1 MFYLHGHLIENCRRY
16 PFHINT
22 ENIHSGTHLQVP
34 VMADLSSHSSA
45 RTWIRSVSYPE
56 QSGNSVVHFE
66 NESEPLIKVQ
76 AIFVT
81 CVSRGFS
88 FLCLFYHI
96 VKMFCSCYF
105 FILISSV
112 ETVLS
117 FVARIDHV

>member
-1 MFYLHGHLIENCRRY
+1 MFYLHGHLIENCRRD

-81 CVSRGFS
+81 CVVWFFVSLLVLSYCKNVLFV
-88 FLCLFYHI
+88 LLFY
-96 VKMFCSCYF
+96 FD
-105 FILISSV
+105 
-112 ETVLS
+112 E
-117 FVARIDHV
+117 